1 MNRGTSDERWS
12 ESMTT
17 TSTKFDIDNKFT
29 MIMTNTGKTLHGET
43 ETDAERELGR
53 HILPGPKP
61 ESPKHCSETENG
73 EQNTC
78 ISEVGESS
86 VAKIR
91 RYIALAG
98 MQEWGGGSSPSHFGD
113 I

>member
-1 MNRGTSDERWS
+1 
-12 ESMTT
+12 
-17 TSTKFDIDNKFT
+17 
-29 MIMTNTGKTLHGET
+29 MTNTDKTLHGET

-91 RYIALAG
+91 RYRYSISRDARMG
-98 MQEWGGGSSPSHFGD
+98 GGGSSPSHFGD